1 MQTLMKQLNLDHRR
15 FLRLFSCVQHQLDLY
30 RGGNWLLPDPGLI
43 LNVLDYMQAYPEFWH
58 HPSEDILFAELL
70 ERDIPQSYTVES
82 LLIEH
87 QELESAT
94 RYIKSAYRDS
104 IESDCLP
111 SEQLIDDTY
120 EYLDRQISHLSTEKT
135 AIYPVV
141 DVYLSDQVVKNL
153 NLTHKEIKDPLFGS
167 QLEGKYDGLF
177 QKIRETDQQM
187 QRDGFSFV

>member
-1 MQTLMKQLNLDHRR
+1 MKQLNLDHCR
-15 FLRLFSCVQHQLDLY
+15 FLRLFSCVQNQLDLY
-30 RGGNWLLPDPGLI
+30 RSGNWLLPDPRLI

-82 LLIEH
+82 LLVEH

-94 RYIKSAYRDS
+94 RFIKSAYKDS

-141 DVYLSDQVVKNL
+141 DVYLSDEVVKNL
-153 NLTHKEIKDPLFGS
+153 NLTHREIKDPLFGS
-167 QLEGKYDGLF
+167 ELENKYDGLF

-187 QRDGFSFV
+187 QRDGFSFI